1 MAEAGDRRPLKVP
14 LLHSPSAISEGS
26 ALRVGRLQME
36 AEGHPS
42 SLKKPHR
49 ETRGADTKSQTRTLA
64 RNMTFAGRSET
75 VPPVSTPPASP
86 AWRREFS
93 VRTEKQRGNSEGRI
107 PWTKG

>member
-75 VPPVSTPPASP
+75 VPPVNAAGLAGMAPRIFSTY
-86 AWRREFS
+86 
-93 VRTEKQRGNSEGRI
+93 
-107 PWTKG
+107 